1 MSLQRRTV
9 TCTLVLAA
17 VFVSIGNAQSTSPD
31 FGTPQGTARL
41 ASTAGFLD
49 ILGIKLGMPAE
60 TAMGILKAN
69 YPTAKITVGRRN
81 DYQMAYISNLP
92 REDSSKQ
99 WAYEIDLEPAL
110 LPGNDRLMIG
120 ISMPPNKQVVH
131 SISRTAVLKAPAA
144 VENIV
149 AGLRKKYGLE
159 TAGVDWRFS
168 GLSVFDG
175 SSKTLVWVYDTQGRQ
190 LGLDVVGN
198 VLQKASDGCA
208 VSASGGI
215 GAPAFEIRAGNA
227 DGRMYAREMMK
238 NSACHDYVI
247 LTALI
252 QTEGPSHGLSGMT
265 TSFILTAWHW
275 PLVSSGAIAYYS
287 FLDQMAQAAANR
299 AAQEAK
305 QRGTEVKY

>member
-1 MSLQRRTV
+1 MGS
-9 TCTLVLAA
+9 
-17 VFVSIGNAQSTSPD
+17 AQSTSPD

-69 YPTAKITVGRRN
+69 YPTAKITLGRRN
-81 DYQMAYISNLP
+81 DYRMTYITGLP
-92 REDSSKQ
+92 REDPSKQ
-99 WAYEIDLEPAL
+99 WAYEIDLEPAI

-149 AGLRKKYGLE
+149 AGLRKKYGIE
-159 TAGVDWRFS
+159 TAGVDWRFQS
-168 GLSVFDG
+168 LSLFDG
-175 SSKTLVWVYDTQGRQ
+175 SAKTLVWIYDTQGKQ
-190 LGLDVVGN
+190 LSLDAVGN
-198 VLQKASDGCA
+198 VLQKNSDGCA
-208 VSASGGI
+208 VSGSGGM
-215 GAPAFEIRAGNA
+215 GAPSFEIRRGNG
-227 DGRMYAREMMK
+227 DGRLYARDVIK
-238 NSACHDYVI
+238 NSACHDYAI

-252 QTEGPSHGLSGMT
+252 QTEGPSQGLSGMT
-265 TSFILTAWHW
+265 TSFTLTAWHW
-275 PLVSSGAIAYYS
+275 PLISSGAVAYYS

-299 AAQEAK
+299 AAEEAK
-305 QRGTEVKY
+305 QRGTDVKY